1 MENKIRILISKVGLD
16 GHDVGAKLVAK
27 ALRDAG
33 MEVVYAGLRRGKEAN
48 MVELTRKAAQRAR
61 NPWQDE
67 EEALQE
73 LSRMVSSLEKTDPAA
88 EELEIGE
95 GLDEKRNSPDG
106 P

>member
-1 MENKIRILISKVGLD
+1 MLREIDFERLLLVICLTVLIVAGLN
-16 GHDVGAKLVAK
+16 
-27 ALRDAG
+27 AL
-33 MEVVYAGLRRGKEAN
+33 VYAGLRRGKEAN

-73 LSRMVSSLEKTDPAA
+73 LSRMVSSLEKTGPAA

-95 GLDEKRNSPDG
+95 GLDEKRSSPDG

>member
-1 MENKIRILISKVGLD
+1 MLREIDFERLLLVICLTVLIVAGLN
-16 GHDVGAKLVAK
+16 
-27 ALRDAG
+27 AL
-33 MEVVYAGLRRGKEAN
+33 VYAGLRRGKEAN

>member
-1 MENKIRILISKVGLD
+1 MLREIDFERLLLVICLTVLIVAGLN
-16 GHDVGAKLVAK
+16 
-27 ALRDAG
+27 AL
-33 MEVVYAGLRRGKEAN
+33 VYAGLRRGKEAN

-73 LSRMVSSLEKTDPAA
+73 LSRMVSSLKKTGPAA

-95 GLDEKRNSPDG
+95 GLDEKRSSPDG